1 VTNHDEAVAVR
12 PLTLAWVSR
21 HLEVGERIVRT
32 EALHGGISAEM
43 RRLTIGTRDGGTRAL
58 VLRTF
63 VNVEHAEDWLNR
75 EAGAL
80 SLLPGTGVPAPG
92 LVAVD
97 PTAAQC
103 EYPSL
108 LMTHLAGRTVL
119 DDEGLETRVPALARQ
134 LVAIHA
140 LQPAKRPRKYVT
152 LTTAD
157 TVVTPKGAD
166 AAAWAAAIKVIR
178 KPAPPYEGRFLHRD
192 FHPGNVLFDVPPAR
206 PAGARITGVVDWAAT
221 SWGPT
226 DLDVAHCSTSLALLH
241 GPAWGLR
248 FAEAYEEAGGVL
260 AAAASG
266 RAVLACTGRA
276 GVLGRSAAGVA
287 AMAGGRE
294 DRADDTSGGGAA
306 GCLCHRPDGRARLSQ
321 GSPGRDPGPTGRE
334 TYAIDSHTYSKPGT
348 YTFHYTVSYCGAD
361 ESFETSRTIKLVIK

>member
-1 VTNHDEAVAVR
+1 VTNHDEVAAVR

-32 EALHGGISAEM
+32 EALHGGITAEM
-43 RRLTIGTRDGGTRAL
+43 RRLTIGTRDGGTRDL

-80 SLLPGTGVPAPG
+80 TLLTGTGVPAPG

-97 PTAAQC
+97 PTAAHC

-108 LMTHLAGRTVL
+108 LMTHLAGRTIL
-119 DDEGLETRVPALARQ
+119 DDEGLETRVPLLARQ

-140 LQPAKRPRKYVT
+140 LRPAERPREYVA

-166 AAAWAAAIKVIR
+166 AAAWAAAIDVIR
-178 KPAPPYEGRFLHRD
+178 KPAPSYEGRFLHRD
-192 FHPGNVLFDVPPAR
+192 FHPGNVLFDVPPPR
-206 PAGARITGVVDWAAT
+206 PAGPRITGVVDWAAT

-226 DLDVAHCSTSLALLH
+226 DLDVAHCSTNLALLH

-260 AAAASG
+260 AAAASERLYWRVRDG
-266 RAVLACTGRA
+266 LAFSEEVLLVAQPWREAGRTDLTTRAVEERLDAYVTA
-276 GVLGRSAAGVA
+276 LMDALG
-287 AMAGGRE
+287 
-294 DRADDTSGGGAA
+294 
-306 GCLCHRPDGRARLSQ
+306 
-321 GSPGRDPGPTGRE
+321 
-334 TYAIDSHTYSKPGT
+334 
-348 YTFHYTVSYCGAD
+348 
-361 ESFETSRTIKLVIK
+361 